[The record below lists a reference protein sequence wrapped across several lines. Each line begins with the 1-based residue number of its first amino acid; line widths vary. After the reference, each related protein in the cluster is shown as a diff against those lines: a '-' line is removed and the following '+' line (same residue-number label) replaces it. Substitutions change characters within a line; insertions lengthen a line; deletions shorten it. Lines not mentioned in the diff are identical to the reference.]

1 VIYAYHSRKDTSLC
15 YRKMDL
21 RGKLCEKDEK
31 LLKKLT
37 EEHHNGPVAQ
47 LIHKS
52 EEEAKEAFYANKG
65 RAAHTD

>member
-1 VIYAYHSRKDTSLC
+1 
-15 YRKMDL
+15 MDL